1 MTEYIHDRTPK
12 SQERHGVSQ
21 RIEDAVV
28 FAAVIAIAIASLW
41 LTAHSAFAFDEGT
54 LWFL

>member
-1 MTEYIHDRTPK
+1 MTEYIHDGTPK
-12 SQERHGVSQ
+12 GQERQGLSQ
-21 RIEDAVV
+21 RIEDTVV
-28 FAAVIAIAIASLW
+28 FAAVVALALASLW